1 MSDPRIILLF
11 SGKRKSGKDHIC
23 DKIKALLGG
32 ERCTIV
38 RISGPLKRLYAQNHK
53 LDFQELLSDG
63 PYKEIYRV
71 DMINWSDKIREKD
84 PGYFCKAASEMAE
97 KKSVWI
103 VSDVRRKTDIQWF
116 KETYQDKI
124 RTVRIRA
131 DTNVR
136 ESRGFVFTKGVDDVA
151 SECNLDDFENW
162 DLQISNNNEE
172 ELQSGVEKIMTVVNS
187 VFV

>member
-1 MSDPRIILLF
+1 LRQNQSAVRGSRTNYEKYLPKRF
-11 SGKRKSGKDHIC
+11 S
-23 DKIKALLGG
+23 LGG

-97 KKSVWI
+97 KKI
-103 VSDVRRKTDIQWF
+103 
-116 KETYQDKI
+116 
-124 RTVRIRA
+124 
-131 DTNVR
+131 
-136 ESRGFVFTKGVDDVA
+136 GVD
-151 SECNLDDFENW
+151 CRRC
-162 DLQISNNNEE
+162 EE
-172 ELQSGVEKIMTVVNS
+172 EN
-187 VFV
+187 

>member
-84 PGYFCKAASEMAE
+84 PGYFCKAASEMGRW
-97 KKSVWI
+97 VG
-103 VSDVRRKTDIQWF
+103 D
-116 KETYQDKI
+116 
-124 RTVRIRA
+124 
-131 DTNVR
+131 
-136 ESRGFVFTKGVDDVA
+136 
-151 SECNLDDFENW
+151 
-162 DLQISNNNEE
+162 
-172 ELQSGVEKIMTVVNS
+172 
-187 VFV
+187 

>member
-84 PGYFCKAASEMAE
+84 PGYFCKAASEMGRWVGDWRYVLLSAVAAE

-124 RTVRIRA
+124 KTVRIRA

-136 ESRGFVFTKGVDDVA
+136 ESRGFVFTKG
-151 SECNLDDFENW
+151 
-162 DLQISNNNEE
+162 
-172 ELQSGVEKIMTVVNS
+172 TT
-187 VFV
+187 